1 MTRFEEVQMKIAE
14 SAKNYLEIFNM
25 QVFIEQFTLD
35 RESRF
40 SLTLPNMDTPYAL
53 TATVS
58 FTYDAFQTGMTIY
71 EDDTEESS
79 MDADNSLEMEFLIKL
94 PIMEDY
100 PNIEALLAEVEE
112 EYPDTQP
119 VLFVKE
125 IIPSEQSSK
134 EYEISYIYDIE
145 ANDLGDDELFDQFFE
160 ELRGILQLIHNRT
173 QDYIDH
179 SWYSSEE

>member
-14 SAKNYLEIFNM
+14 SAKTYLEIFNM

-40 SLTLPNMDTPYAL
+40 SLALPNMEPPYAL

-58 FTYDAFQTGMTIY
+58 FTYDAFQTGMTLY
-71 EDDTEESS
+71 EEDSEENS
-79 MDADNSLEMEFLIKL
+79 MDADTSLELEFEIKL

-100 PNIEALLAEVEE
+100 TDIEALLAEVEE

-119 VLFVKE
+119 VLFAKE
-125 IIPSEQSSK
+125 IIPSEQPSK
-134 EYEISYIYDIE
+134 EYEISYVYDIE
-145 ANDLGDDELFDQFFE
+145 ANDLDDDKLFDQIFE
-160 ELRGILQLIHNRT
+160 ELKGILELIHKRT
-173 QDYIDH
+173 RDYIDL

>member
-14 SAKNYLEIFNM
+14 SAKNYLEILNM
-25 QVFIEQFTLD
+25 QVFIEQFSLD

-40 SLTLPNMDTPYAL
+40 SLALPQTDPPYAL
-53 TATVS
+53 MATVS
-58 FTYDAFQTGMTIY
+58 FTYDAFQTGMTLY
-71 EDDTEESS
+71 DDNSEGSS
-79 MDADNSLEMEFLIKL
+79 MDAETSLELEFSIKL

-119 VLFVKE
+119 VLFAKE
-125 IIPSEQSSK
+125 IFPSEQSSK
-134 EYEISYIYDIE
+134 EYEINYVYDIE
-145 ANDLGDDELFDQFFE
+145 ANDLDDEELFDQIFE
-160 ELRGILQLIHNRT
+160 ELSGILELIRKRT

>member
-1 MTRFEEVQMKIAE
+1 MTRFEELQMKIAE

-40 SLTLPNMDTPYAL
+40 SLTLPHMDPPYAL
-53 TATVS
+53 TAIVS
-58 FTYDAFQTGMTIY
+58 FTYDAFQTGMTLY
-71 EDDTEESS
+71 EEDTEESS
-79 MDADNSLEMEFLIKL
+79 MEADTSLEIEFLIKL
-94 PIMEDY
+94 PILEDY

-119 VLFVKE
+119 VLFAKE
-125 IIPSEQSSK
+125 IIPSEGSSR
-134 EYEISYIYDIE
+134 EYEISYVYDIE
-145 ANDLGDDELFDQFFE
+145 ANDLGDDELFNQIFE
-160 ELRGILQLIHNRT
+160 ELRGILELIRKRT

-179 SWYSSEE
+179 SWYSAEE

>member
-14 SAKNYLEIFNM
+14 SAKNYLEILNM
-25 QVFIEQFTLD
+25 QVFIEQFSLD

-40 SLTLPNMDTPYAL
+40 SLSLPQMDPPYAL
-53 TATVS
+53 MATVS
-58 FTYDAFQTGMTIY
+58 FNYDAFLTGMTLY
-71 EDDTEESS
+71 DEEPEENA
-79 MDADNSLEMEFLIKL
+79 MDADASLELEFSIKL
-94 PIMEDY
+94 PVMEDY

-119 VLFVKE
+119 VLFAKE
-125 IIPSEQSSK
+125 MFPSEQSSR
-134 EYEISYIYDIE
+134 EYEISYVYDID
-145 ANDLGDDELFDQFFE
+145 AGDLGDDELFDQLFE
-160 ELRGILQLIHNRT
+160 ELRGILKLILKRT